1 MMKLDE
7 NGVFQRVRTMRN
19 VHLSASRGFALLSS
33 VAFAL
38 LAGGA
43 FAVDITWTGK
53 GANNYWGTSA
63 NWDLN
68 RAPSAAG
75 DDHVHIP
82 SGDWTIRVN
91 DHPGRAYGKIFIDD
105 GEGTVTLLGMVD
117 AGTTFSPHDSN
128 GAIPY
133 VGKGRRLVVSEW
145 LTMRLLSNPVTNGVW
160 VVGSG
165 GTLCSNGAGF
175 TMGGSTQVF
184 VMNGGT
190 FAKSDD
196 KLVITNNAEVVVH
209 DGGLLHTKT
218 YEVYGS
224 NVPGEKGGLLRVE
237 KGGTVWNDSTVAKD
251 SRIYSGGR
259 FQNLGGTVLWGAD
272 SDSWVAKLSSTT
284 DDNGSGNYGFSL
296 FLPQKGSRLN
306 LLSRDN
312 CSSDGSNADDGAL
325 YFAVNGDYSFGGEIF
340 ATNTAAAEVANPG
353 FVCFGMGETRNVS
366 LTGGGKIYANGIMNR
381 AYSSVNLDVSALYL
395 GSGGIMNSANSSM
408 YIHNDLVL
416 GAWGDWSSER
426 AFNGSYTFAGDLEFD
441 TLNCFDKTTT
451 HTISLKAGFL
461 DVTSLKAAGGGTVA
475 LQPNLRNN
483 VHPAWPK
490 ELASLVVGDGTS
502 LFVTNSTEILKTVT
516 LSLGAGSTLTFDLAV
531 NRYIDVVRNMQVGS
545 GAKIVVT
552 VPASLALTAGK
563 IHPVLFAP
571 ADFAIPDGLV
581 HLEGS
586 IPSGWTLVR
595 RANLL
600 YLSDGEASVAPASA
614 PTEGDSSRYW
624 TGAEDGDI
632 EKTENWYNAM
642 SPIAV
647 TSSPWLYKFAIFR
660 GRKNMDVSVFKPIW
674 VYGLCIDSTTGPFI
688 FTGEQINTYSPP
700 NHHRE
705 GGSSSNGGIMSN
717 SAFPC
722 VVNNVVQ
729 NNSTK
734 DSYLAASYQSGSI
747 SLMADQP
754 TPSGASEFYFCGDIR
769 IGGAWTVSH
778 FNVSTNAAS
787 ANLNVTPIVAK
798 CFNRL
803 TLLSGASFSAS
814 EQNEDFDL
822 AQQFSLAPSS
832 TLTISGPT
840 CRFLVAN
847 AHYIDGTLTVE
858 GTLDAQA
865 KQTFFGDGTNR
876 FQTATGELD
885 FKGGMTIVP
894 GSLVGDV
901 ALSFKGA
908 PTIAPEADWTL
919 GGDASID
926 LEDRSTLTL
935 ATGGHKLKFA
945 KPIVSKGTLAVT
957 GNGTVEIATEGMSLD
972 KVEMADGATFS
983 VARNILSRGTQVD
996 VLTVRDDDDSI
1007 TFAADVPKLK
1017 KHVDERGYTIY
1028 SVKGGAGLSIFIR

>member
-7 NGVFQRVRTMRN
+7 NGVFQGGRIMRN

-33 VAFAL
+33 VAFTL

-53 GANNYWGTSA
+53 GADNYWGTPA
-63 NWDLN
+63 NWDLD

-91 DHPGRAYGKIFIDD
+91 NDARTYGKVFIDD
-105 GEGTVTLLGMVD
+105 GEGTVTLLGR
-117 AGTTFSPHDSN
+117 AGDGTRFMPHTSAV
-128 GAIPY
+128 AIPY

-145 LTMRLLSNPVTNGVW
+145 LTMKLLPDPVTNGVW

-165 GTLCSNGAGF
+165 GTLVADSGSNKL
-175 TMGGSTQVF
+175 TLGGSTQVF

-272 SDSWVAKLSSTT
+272 SDNWVAKLSSTT

-395 GSGGIMNSANSSM
+395 GSGGIVNVQNSNM
-408 YIHNDLVL
+408 YVHNDIVL

-426 AFNGSYTFAGDLEFD
+426 GFNGYYTFAGDLEFD

-451 HTISLKAGFL
+451 HTISLKAGFS
-461 DVTSLKAAGGGTVA
+461 DITSLKAAGGGTVA
-475 LQPNLRNN
+475 LQPNYRSNAR
-483 VHPAWPK
+483 VPWPK
-490 ELASLVVGDGTS
+490 ELRSLVVGDGTS
-502 LFVTNSTEILKTVT
+502 LFVTNSTETIRTVS

-531 NRYIDVVRNMQVGS
+531 NRYINVVRDMQVGS

-552 VPASLALTAGK
+552 VPASLTLTAGK

-614 PTEGDSSRYW
+614 PTEDDSSRYW
-624 TGAEDGDI
+624 TGGEDGDI

-642 SPIAV
+642 SPIG
-647 TSSPWLYKFAIFR
+647 PWIYKFAIFR
-660 GRKNMDVSVFKPIW
+660 GRKNMDVSVLHPIW

-688 FTGEQINTYSPP
+688 FTGERIDTYSPP

-722 VVNNVVQ
+722 VVNNVVR
-729 NNSTK
+729 NNSTE

-754 TPSGASEFYFCGDIR
+754 APSGASEFYFCGDIR
-769 IGGAWTVSH
+769 LGGAWTVSH

-787 ANLNVTPIVAK
+787 AEKKAGVLVAK
-798 CFNRL
+798 CSNTL

-832 TLTISGPT
+832 TLTIGGAT

-847 AHYIDGTLTVE
+847 THYIDGTLTVE

-865 KQTFFGDGTNR
+865 KQTFFGDGTNK
-876 FQTATGELD
+876 FQSATGELG
-885 FKGGMTIVP
+885 FKGNMTIVP
-894 GSLVGDV
+894 GSLVGNV
-901 ALSFKGA
+901 AVSLKGE
-908 PTIAPEADWTL
+908 PTIAPESDWTF

-926 LEDRSTLTL
+926 LDDHSTLTL
-935 ATGGHKLKFA
+935 ATGGHKLKLA

-957 GNGTVEIATEGMSLD
+957 GNGTIEIAAEGTSLD
-972 KVEMADGATFS
+972 KVRMADGATFS

-996 VLTVRDDDDSI
+996 VLTVRDDDSI

-1017 KHVDERGYTIY
+1017 KRVDEMGYTIY
-1028 SVKGGAGLSIFIR
+1028 SVKGGAGLSIFVR

>member
-7 NGVFQRVRTMRN
+7 NGVFQGGGGGRIMRN

-43 FAVDITWTGK
+43 LAVDITWTGK

-68 RAPSAAG
+68 RAPSAKD

-91 DHPGRAYGKIFIDD
+91 NSERAYGKIFIDD

-117 AGTTFSPHDSN
+117 AGTTFSPLDPN

-160 VVGSG
+160 EVGSG

-175 TMGGSTQVF
+175 TMGGSAQVF

-209 DGGLLHTKT
+209 DGGLLNAKT
-218 YEVYGS
+218 YAVNGS
-224 NVPGEKGGLLRVE
+224 DVPGEKGGLLRVL
-237 KGGTVWNDSTVAKD
+237 KGGTVWNDKS
-251 SRIYSGGR
+251 
-259 FQNLGGTVLWGAD
+259 
-272 SDSWVAKLSSTT
+272 LS
-284 DDNGSGNYGFSL
+284 F
-296 FLPQKGSRLN
+296 
-306 LLSRDN
+306 
-312 CSSDGSNADDGAL
+312 
-325 YFAVNGDYSFGGEIF
+325 VNGDCSFSGEML
-340 ATNTAAAEVANPG
+340 ATNTAAEVANPF
-353 FVCFGMGETRNVS
+353 FVCFGDGSLSRNVS
-366 LTGGGKIYANGIMNR
+366 LTGGGKIYANGIMMS
-381 AYSSVNLDVSALYL
+381 YGSTVNFDVSALYL
-395 GSGGIMNSANSSM
+395 GSGGISNVTHSSAHF
-408 YIHNDLVL
+408 INDLVL

-426 AFNGSYTFAGDLEFD
+426 GFNGYYTFAGDLEFD

-451 HTISLKAGFL
+451 HTISLKAGFS
-461 DVTSLKAAGGGTVA
+461 DITSLKAAGGGTVA
-475 LQPNLRNN
+475 LQPNYRNN
-483 VHPAWPK
+483 ARVPWPK
-490 ELASLVVGDGTS
+490 ELRSLVVGDGTS
-502 LFVTNSTEILKTVT
+502 LFVTNSTETIRTVS

-531 NRYIDVVRNMQVGS
+531 NRYINVVRDMQVGS

-552 VPASLALTAGK
+552 VPASLTLTAGK

-571 ADFAIPDGLV
+571 ADFTIPDSLV

-600 YLSDGEASVAPASA
+600 YLSDGEASVVPAYA

-624 TGAEDGDI
+624 TGAKDGDI

-642 SPIAV
+642 SPIG
-647 TSSPWLYKFAIFR
+647 PWIYKFAIFR
-660 GRKNMDVSVFKPIW
+660 GRKNMDVSVLHPIW

-688 FTGEQINTYSPP
+688 FTGERIDTYSPP

-722 VVNNVVQ
+722 VVNNVVR
-729 NNSTK
+729 NNSTE

-754 TPSGASEFYFCGDIR
+754 APSGASEFYFCGDIR
-769 IGGAWTVSH
+769 LGGAWTVSH
-778 FNVSTNAAS
+778 FNVSTNTAS
-787 ANLNVTPIVAK
+787 ATKNSSGVLVAK
-798 CFNRL
+798 CSNTL

-822 AQQFSLAPSS
+822 AQKFSLAPSS
-832 TLTISGPT
+832 TLTIGGTT

-847 AHYIDGTLTVE
+847 THYIDGTLTVE

-865 KQTFFGDGTNR
+865 KQTFFGDGTNK
-876 FQTATGELD
+876 FQSATGELG
-885 FKGGMTIVP
+885 FKGNMTIVP

-901 ALSFKGA
+901 AVSLKGE

-926 LEDRSTLTL
+926 LDDRSTLTL
-935 ATGGHKLKFA
+935 ATGGHKLRLA
-945 KPIVSKGTLAVT
+945 KPIISEGTLAVT
-957 GNGTVEIATEGMSLD
+957 GNGTVEIAAEGMSLD
-972 KVEMADGATFS
+972 KVTMADGATFS

-1017 KHVDERGYTIY
+1017 KRVDERGYTIY
-1028 SVKGGAGLSIFIR
+1028 SVKGGAGLSIFVR

>member
-7 NGVFQRVRTMRN
+7 NGVFQGVRIMRN

-43 FAVDITWTGK
+43 FAEDITWTGK
-53 GANNYWGTSA
+53 GANNDWGTVA

-68 RAPSAAG
+68 RTPSAAG

-91 DHPGRAYGKIFIDD
+91 DSGRAYGKIFIDD

-117 AGTTFSPHDSN
+117 AGTTFSPHNPN

-160 VVGSG
+160 EVGSG
-165 GTLCSNGAGF
+165 GALVADGSGF
-175 TMGGSTQVF
+175 TMGGSAQVF
-184 VMNGGT
+184 VMDGGT
-190 FAKSDD
+190 FLESDD
-196 KLVITNNAEVVVH
+196 NLVITNNAEVVVS
-209 DGGLLHTKT
+209 DGGLLNAKT
-218 YEVYGS
+218 YAVNGS
-224 NVPGEKGGLLRVE
+224 DVPGEKGGLLRVL
-237 KGGTVWNDSTVAKD
+237 KGGTVWNDKS
-251 SRIYSGGR
+251 
-259 FQNLGGTVLWGAD
+259 
-272 SDSWVAKLSSTT
+272 LS
-284 DDNGSGNYGFSL
+284 F
-296 FLPQKGSRLN
+296 
-306 LLSRDN
+306 
-312 CSSDGSNADDGAL
+312 
-325 YFAVNGDYSFGGEIF
+325 VNGDCSFSGEML
-340 ATNTAAAEVANPG
+340 ATNTAAEVANPF
-353 FVCFGMGETRNVS
+353 FVCFGDGSLSRNVS
-366 LTGGGKIYANGIMNR
+366 LTGGGKIYANGIMMS
-381 AYSSVNLDVSALYL
+381 YGSTVNFDVSALYL
-395 GSGGIMNSANSSM
+395 GSGGISNVNNSSAHF
-408 YIHNDLVL
+408 INDLVL

-475 LQPNLRNN
+475 LQPHLRNN

-531 NRYIDVVRNMQVGS
+531 NRYIDVVRNTQVGS

-632 EKTENWYNAM
+632 EKTKNWYNAM

-754 TPSGASEFYFCGDIR
+754 TPSGVSEFYFCGDIR
-769 IGGAWTVSH
+769 LGGAWTVSH

-787 ANLNVTPIVAK
+787 ANLNVAPIVAK

-847 AHYIDGTLTVE
+847 THYIDGTLTVE

-919 GGDASID
+919 GGDASIGLD
-926 LEDRSTLTL
+926 DRSTLTL

-972 KVEMADGATFS
+972 KVRMADGATFS

-996 VLTVRDDDDSI
+996 VLTVRDDDSI

-1017 KHVDERGYTIY
+1017 KRVDERGYTIY
-1028 SVKGGAGLSIFIR
+1028 SVKGGAGLSIFVR

>member
-7 NGVFQRVRTMRN
+7 NGVFQGVRIMRN
-19 VHLSASRGFALLSS
+19 VRLSASRGFALLSS

-53 GANNYWGTSA
+53 GADNYWGTPA
-63 NWDLN
+63 NWDLD

-91 DHPGRAYGKIFIDD
+91 NDARTYGKVFIDD

-117 AGTTFSPHDSN
+117 ARTTFSPHDSN

-145 LTMRLLSNPVTNGVW
+145 LTMRLHNNPVTNGVW

-165 GTLCSNGAGF
+165 GTLVADSGSNKL
-175 TMGGSTQVF
+175 TLGGSAQVF
-184 VMNGGT
+184 VMDGGT
-190 FAKSDD
+190 FLKNDD
-196 KLVITNNAEVVVH
+196 RLFVTNNAEVVVH

-272 SDSWVAKLSSTT
+272 SDNWVAKLSSTT
-284 DDNGSGNYGFSL
+284 DDKGSGNYGFSL

-395 GSGGIMNSANSSM
+395 GSGGIVNVQNSNM
-408 YIHNDLVL
+408 YVHNDIVL

-451 HTISLKAGFL
+451 HTISLKAGFS
-461 DVTSLKAAGGGTVA
+461 DITSLKAAGGGTVA
-475 LQPNLRNN
+475 LWPNFRSNAR
-483 VHPAWPK
+483 VPWPK
-490 ELASLVVGDGTS
+490 ELRSLVVGDGTS

-552 VPASLALTAGK
+552 VPASLALMAGK

-660 GRKNMDVSVFKPIW
+660 GRKNMDVSVLKPIW

-722 VVNNVVQ
+722 VVNNVVL

-769 IGGAWTVSH
+769 LGGAWTVSH

-798 CFNRL
+798 CFNSL

-832 TLTISGPT
+832 TLTIGGAT

-847 AHYIDGTLTVE
+847 THYIDGTLTVE

-865 KQTFFGDGTNR
+865 KQTFFGDGTNK
-876 FQTATGELD
+876 FQSATGELG
-885 FKGGMTIVP
+885 FKGNMTIVP
-894 GSLVGDV
+894 GSLVGNV
-901 ALSFKGA
+901 AVSLKGE
-908 PTIAPEADWTL
+908 PTIAPESDWTF

-926 LEDRSTLTL
+926 LDDHSTLTL
-935 ATGGHKLKFA
+935 ATGGHKLKLA

-957 GNGTVEIATEGMSLD
+957 GNGTIEIAAEGTSLD
-972 KVEMADGATFS
+972 KVRMADGATFS

-996 VLTVRDDDDSI
+996 VLTVRDDDSI

-1017 KHVDERGYTIY
+1017 KRVDEMGYTIY
-1028 SVKGGAGLSIFIR
+1028 SVKGGAGLSIFVR

>member
-7 NGVFQRVRTMRN
+7 NGVFQGGRIMRN

-53 GANNYWGTSA
+53 GADNYWGTSA

-68 RAPSAAG
+68 RAPSAAN

-91 DHPGRAYGKIFIDD
+91 NDARTYGKVFIDD
-105 GEGTVTLLGMVD
+105 GEGTVTLLGR
-117 AGTTFSPHDSN
+117 AGDGTRFMPHTSAV
-128 GAIPY
+128 AIPY

-145 LTMRLLSNPVTNGVW
+145 LTMKLLPDPVTNGVW

-165 GTLCSNGAGF
+165 GTLAASEASF

-184 VMNGGT
+184 VMDGGT
-190 FAKSDD
+190 FAESDD
-196 KLVITNNAEVVVH
+196 KLVITNNAEVVVS
-209 DGGLLHTKT
+209 DGGLLHAKA
-218 YEVYGS
+218 YEVCGS
-224 NVPGEKGGLLRVE
+224 GVPGEKGGLLRIS
-237 KGGTVWNDSTVAKD
+237 KGGTAWND
-251 SRIYSGGR
+251 G
-259 FQNLGGTVLWGAD
+259 VLD
-272 SDSWVAKLSSTT
+272 
-284 DDNGSGNYGFSL
+284 F
-296 FLPQKGSRLN
+296 
-306 LLSRDN
+306 
-312 CSSDGSNADDGAL
+312 
-325 YFAVNGDYSFGGEIF
+325 VNGDYSFGGEIF

-353 FVCFGMGETRNVS
+353 FVCFGTGSTRNIS
-366 LTGGGKIYANGIMNR
+366 LTGGGIIYANGIMNR
-381 AYSSVNLDVSALYL
+381 EYSYVNLDVAALYL
-395 GSGGIMNSANSSM
+395 GSGGITNVKNSSM

-426 AFNGSYTFAGDLEFD
+426 GSNGYYTFAGDLEFD

-451 HTISLKAGFL
+451 HTISLKAGFS
-461 DVTSLKAAGGGTVA
+461 DITSLKAAGGGTVA
-475 LQPNLRNN
+475 LQPNYRSNAR
-483 VHPAWPK
+483 VPWPK
-490 ELASLVVGDGTS
+490 ELRSLVVGDGTS
-502 LFVTNSTEILKTVT
+502 LFVTNSTETIRTVS

-531 NRYIDVVRNMQVGS
+531 NRYINVVRDMQVGS

-552 VPASLALTAGK
+552 VPASLTLTAGK

-571 ADFAIPDGLV
+571 ADFTIPDSLV

-600 YLSDGEASVAPASA
+600 YLSDGEASVVPAYA

-624 TGAEDGDI
+624 TGGKDGDI
-632 EKTENWYNAM
+632 EKPENWYNAM

-660 GRKNMDVSVFKPIW
+660 GRKNMDVSVLKPIW

-688 FTGEQINTYSPP
+688 FTGERIDTYSPP

-722 VVNNVVQ
+722 VVNNVVR
-729 NNSTK
+729 NNSTE

-754 TPSGASEFYFCGDIR
+754 APSGASEFYFCGDIR
-769 IGGAWTVSH
+769 LGGAWTVSH
-778 FNVSTNAAS
+778 FNVSTNTAS
-787 ANLNVTPIVAK
+787 ATKNSSGVLVAK
-798 CFNRL
+798 CSNTL

-822 AQQFSLAPSS
+822 AQKFSLAPSS
-832 TLTISGPT
+832 TLTIGGTT

-847 AHYIDGTLTVE
+847 THYIDGTLTVE

-865 KQTFFGDGTNR
+865 KQTFFGDGTNK
-876 FQTATGELD
+876 FQSATGELG
-885 FKGGMTIVP
+885 FKGNMTIVP

-901 ALSFKGA
+901 AVSLKGE

-926 LEDRSTLTL
+926 LDDRSTLTL
-935 ATGGHKLKFA
+935 ATGGHKLRLA
-945 KPIVSKGTLAVT
+945 KPIISEGTLAVT
-957 GNGTVEIATEGMSLD
+957 GNGTVEIAAEGMSLD
-972 KVEMADGATFS
+972 KVTMADGATFS

-1017 KHVDERGYTIY
+1017 KRVDERGYTIY
-1028 SVKGGAGLSIFIR
+1028 SVKGGAGLSIFVR